1 MTSTTLLL
9 AQSDIHQVLR
19 AAGRDQVMDRMIE
32 RLHTAFVAADVGR
45 AVTPARQ
52 GFLTGTDRTG
62 VLEWMP
68 HHDPGQAITIK
79 TVSYAP
85 MNPVKFGLPTI
96 LGTIARFDDE
106 TGHMVGLCDGVL
118 PTAVRTG
125 AASAVATRLF
135 AHPESKVVGLIGAG
149 AQAVTQLHA
158 LSRVLDIE
166 TVLVYDTTPK
176 HSASFSQR
184 VGFLGLD
191 IRVVPLEEL
200 EARADV
206 ICTAT
211 SVDVGQG
218 PVLQGHDLREHLHIN
233 AIGADLPGKFEVPS
247 HVLKNAFVCPDHFEQ
262 ALREGECQQV
272 ESDDLGPSLPSVCA
286 NPRLA
291 KGAQDGLSVF
301 DSTGF
306 ALEDHVAF
314 DVFHEF
320 ARHYGIGRRVNLES
334 VSSDSHNPYGDAFEE
349 LPAGGAV
356 QQLAAQH

>member
-1 MTSTTLLL
+1 MIPTTLLL
-9 AQSDIHQVLR
+9 AQSDVHQILR

-32 RLHTAFVAADVGR
+32 RLHEAFVAYDTAED
-45 AVTPARQ
+45 ATPARQ
-52 GFLTGTDRTG
+52 GFLTGKERTG

-68 HHDPGQAITIK
+68 HHDSGQAITIK

-85 MNPVKFGLPTI
+85 MNPARFGLPTI

-125 AASAVATRLF
+125 AASAVATRLL
-135 AHPESKVVGLIGAG
+135 AHPDSKVVGLIGAG
-149 AQAVTQLHA
+149 AQSVTQLHA

-166 TVLVYDTTPK
+166 EVLVHDTAAD
-176 HSASFSQR
+176 HSASFAER
-184 VGFLGLD
+184 AGFLGLD
-191 IRVVPLEEL
+191 ISVVPLAEL

-218 PVLQGHDLREHLHIN
+218 PVLDGRNLREHVHIN

-247 HVLKNAFVCPDHFEQ
+247 QVLKNALVCPDHVEQ
-262 ALREGECQQV
+262 ALREGECQQL
-272 ESDDLGPSLPSVCA
+272 DTDGLGPSLPGVCA

-291 KGAQDGLSVF
+291 KGAQDGWSVF

-320 ARHYGIGRRVNLES
+320 ARQYGIGWQVQLES
-334 VSSDSHNPYGDAFEE
+334 VPGDSHNPYSGADDE
-349 LPAGGAV
+349 PAADIIA
-356 QQLAAQH
+356 QSLAAQH